1 MKDKKHSNI
10 QYYLPESDILEIK
23 SLRTVIDSL
32 KIGIDSPA
40 LINDMK
46 CRLETKYETALKDVH
61 HNKFFQLADGRWKTK
76 NPQIAKKTRLELLE
90 ALYEYYFGKK
100 KLSVTELYEEWITEF
115 KKDTEQG
122 HRSIL
127 THDRFKSD
135 WNRFYKDSVLAG
147 MDIAD
152 IKVSHIKS
160 HYKGISANESLTRN
174 TLTNAKTLLNH
185 IFDYAVDKDYIPYN
199 IARSVNTRDLHCKES
214 DNELKVYTDEERDKI
229 LKQADIEGD
238 VFARAIILMF
248 CSCTRIGEIRALKWE
263 DVDFEKRTMYIHRE
277 IVRRKDEDG
286 HDIFVCVNHT
296 KSGLKEGNRL
306 QPLSDKAI
314 SVLKAQRKANPF
326 GEYVFLYKNAPLIS
340 NTINHHLM
348 RICERAGVPYMSSH
362 KIRFWSVTNMYANGM
377 QAADIQRMAGHS
389 DPATT
394 DHYKRVSRLGSID
407 TDSWNEMFG

>member
-1 MKDKKHSNI
+1 MKS
-10 QYYLPESDILEIK
+10 
-23 SLRTVIDSL
+23 
-32 KIGIDSPA
+32 
-40 LINDMK
+40 
-46 CRLETKYETALKDVH
+46 RLETKYETALKDVH
-61 HNKFFQLADGRWKTK
+61 HNKLFQLSDGRWKTK
-76 NPQIAKKTRLELLE
+76 NPQIAKKTRLDLLE
-90 ALYEYYFGKK
+90 ALYEYYFGQKT
-100 KLSVTELYEEWITEF
+100 LSIAELYEEWITEF
-115 KKDTEQG
+115 KTDTEQG

-135 WNRFYKDSVLAG
+135 WNRFYKDSVLAD
-147 MDIAD
+147 MDITD

-160 HYKGISANESLTRN
+160 HYKSITANETLTRN

-185 IFDYAVDKDYIPYN
+185 IFDYAVDRDIIPYN
-199 IARSVNTRDLHCKES
+199 IARSVNTRDLHCKQS
-214 DNELKVYTDEERDKI
+214 DNELKVYTDEEREKI
-229 LKQADIEGD
+229 LKQADIEND
-238 VFARAIILMF
+238 VFARAIMLMF

-296 KSGLKEGNRL
+296 KSGLKEGNRY

-314 SVLKAQRKANPF
+314 KILKAQRKANPF

-394 DHYKRVSRLGSID
+394 DHYKRVSRLGNID